1 VIQTFKG
8 ALHTVIFGSDVPAKQ
23 LCDNVGKGYTYLAN
37 AANES
42 QEDSHLRGRD
52 IITLTNATGNFAL
65 LDFLEHACGRVAFR
79 IPELGKG
86 GAESFNES
94 VIKTIEH
101 LGELSRKYREYM
113 SDNILTMDE
122 RRELE
127 ALKFEIMRH
136 VMSLLEDITK

>member
-8 ALHTVIFGSDVPAKQ
+8 ALHDVVFNSKVPAKQ
-23 LCDNVGKGYTYLAN
+23 LADNIGKGYTYLAN

-52 IITLTNATGNFAL
+52 IITLTNATNNFAL
-65 LDFLEHACGRVAFR
+65 LDYLEHACGRVAFR
-79 IPELGKG
+79 IPELGKI
-86 GAESFNES
+86 GASSFNEA
-94 VIKTIEH
+94 VITTIEH
-101 LGELSRKYREYM
+101 LGELSRKYREFM
-113 SDNILTMDE
+113 SDNILSVDE